1 MLPTSFKEG
10 VILLHELPNIGIMAV
25 IVGTLLLAVIMGPLI
40 THRILGLQ
48 ASDKRSSGALDA
60 FKAIA
65 AWAALVIVFSLV
77 QAQGNLRLTE
87 ADINKEASA
96 FNNMDRVLLR
106 SGDPTFVN
114 LRPALHA
121 YGRAVIDKEWPL
133 LAHGGRAPEANNAFA
148 VLSRAGYAFQAT
160 NSREEAMFG
169 QYVQRMNELS
179 DLRNTRLNNS
189 DLSLPSLFWATICML
204 LLLMVVLASLVTPA
218 PERTVQVL
226 GMIIALGI
234 LLSQVVIVDLPFSGE
249 TSASPGPIERMLA
262 YSQTRD

>member
-1 MLPTSFKEG
+1 MPTSFKEG

-189 DLSLPSLFWATICML
+189 DLSLPSLFWATIWML

-218 PERTVQVL
+218 PERTMQL
-226 GMIIALGI
+226 RGMITALGI
-234 LLSQVVIVDLPFSGE
+234 LLSLVVIVDLPFSGE
-249 TSASPGPIERMLA
+249 TAASPAPIERMLA
-262 YSQTRD
+262 YSQTRG

>member
-48 ASDKRSSGALDA
+48 SSDKRSSGALNA
-60 FKAIA
+60 FNAIA

-87 ADINKEASA
+87 DDINKEASA

-106 SGDPTFVN
+106 SGDPTFLN

-133 LAHGGRAPEANNAFA
+133 LAHGGRAPQ
-148 VLSRAGYAFQAT
+148 S
-160 NSREEAMFG
+160 
-169 QYVQRMNELS
+169 
-179 DLRNTRLNNS
+179 
-189 DLSLPSLFWATICML
+189 
-204 LLLMVVLASLVTPA
+204 
-218 PERTVQVL
+218 
-226 GMIIALGI
+226 
-234 LLSQVVIVDLPFSGE
+234 
-249 TSASPGPIERMLA
+249 SPHYG
-262 YSQTRD
+262 